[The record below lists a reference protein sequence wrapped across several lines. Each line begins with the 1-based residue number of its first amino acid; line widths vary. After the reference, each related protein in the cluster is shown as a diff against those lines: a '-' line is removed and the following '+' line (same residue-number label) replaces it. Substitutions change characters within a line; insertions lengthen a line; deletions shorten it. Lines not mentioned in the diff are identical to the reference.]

1 MSKFRLRKIKPRS
14 YQEEA
19 SKWALSR
26 RNAVVVLPTGS
37 GKTLIAII
45 WAINLLNTGEVG
57 KILFLEPTRFL
68 VEQISKYISKVSNV
82 EATPIHGVFERRE
95 RKDRWRK
102 SIIAVATPEVVV
114 SDIDIVKAEGFDG
127 VVVDECHH
135 TTGKDAYKKVMQ
147 ELKFKRKLGLS
158 AFIPYTRRYEIEKY
172 VGEIREWSWSD
183 NRIKPY
189 IPEWIGEVYEAE
201 FNVYEKEL
209 YEELTQYA
217 YEFTGKE
224 RALLM
229 MAIRWYV
236 RDGILALRE
245 SVNKPTYLAELL
257 RPFRNKIFSAKIRPA
272 HKLNSLLR
280 IIRDHEGFNKA
291 IVFIDRVVVAEYV
304 AEKLSHMGTVILCGK
319 TRLREDVREVL
330 RKARSKETRIIVST
344 SAGEEGIDLP
354 EADLLIVWSNVASTL
369 RFIQRHGRILR
380 ALAKEEAKRKLKFVT
395 YIITPDTPDI
405 DSFVDSIEMARK
417 AGVDIPIDP
426 EVVEVLWKRTTR
438 SKIVALLEG
447 RPSPLEWIIEATGMP
462 KNIALR
468 NLRRLLEHG
477 DAVYIYTHLGKV
489 YALSEEI
496 EFLYQEFPEYLTP
509 SSNVEVKAKPIMPSG
524 VLGRSVSGSYWKVYE
539 RMVKLLKKY
548 GVIRGVQVSSIVKLK
563 TGVLK
568 LVNLKYSFPIDSEE
582 KLKLVLDN
590 AFSETIANIKP

>member
-1 MSKFRLRKIKPRS
+1 MNKFRLRKIKPRS

-19 SKWALSR
+19 SKWALSK

-37 GKTLIAII
+37 GKTLIAVI
-45 WAINLLNTGEVG
+45 WAINLLNKGEAR

-68 VEQISKYISKVSNV
+68 VEQVSKYVSEFSNIK
-82 EATPIHGVFERRE
+82 ATPIHGLLEKNE
-95 RKDRWRK
+95 RKNRWKK

-114 SDIDIVKAEGFDG
+114 SDIEDVKLEGFDG

-135 TTGKDAYKKVMQ
+135 TTGKDAYKKVM
-147 ELKFKRKLGLS
+147 EKLSFKRKLGLS
-158 AFIPYTRRYEIEKY
+158 AFIPSTRRYEIEKY
-172 VGEIREWSWSD
+172 IGEIREWSWSD
-183 NRIKPY
+183 SRIQPY
-189 IPEWIGEVYEAE
+189 IPEWIGEVYEAD
-201 FNVYEKEL
+201 FNVYEKEF
-209 YEELTQYA
+209 YNELTKYA

-229 MAIRWYV
+229 MAVRWYV

-245 SVNKPTYLAELL
+245 SINKPTYLAELL
-257 RPFRNKIFSAKIRPA
+257 KPFRNNIFSAKIRPA
-272 HKLNSLLR
+272 HKLSSLLR
-280 IIRDHEGFNKA
+280 IIRDHEGFRKA

-304 AEKLSHMGTVILCGK
+304 AEKLKHMGTVVLCGK
-319 TRLREDVREVL
+319 TRLREDVKNVL
-330 RKARSKETRIIVST
+330 RKARSEKTKIIVST

-354 EADLLIVWSNVASTL
+354 EADLLVVWSNVASTL

-380 ALAKEEAKRKLKFVT
+380 ALAKEEARKKLKFVT
-395 YIITPDTPDI
+395 YIITPDTPDV

-438 SKIVALLEG
+438 SKIAAILEG
-447 RPSPLEWIIEATGMP
+447 RPSPLEWIVEATGMP
-462 KNIALR
+462 KNIVLK
-468 NLRRLLEHG
+468 NLRKLLEHG

-496 EFLYQEFPEYLTP
+496 ELLYQEFPEYLTP
-509 SSNVEVKAKPIMPSG
+509 SNNVEVKVKPIMPNG
-524 VLGRSVSGSYWKVYE
+524 TVGRGISGSYE
-539 RMVKLLKKY
+539 RTYARLSKLLRKY
-548 GVIRGVQVSSIVKLK
+548 GILKGMQVSSIVKLK
-563 TGVLK
+563 SGVLK
-568 LVNLKYSFPIDSEE
+568 LINLKYFFPINSED